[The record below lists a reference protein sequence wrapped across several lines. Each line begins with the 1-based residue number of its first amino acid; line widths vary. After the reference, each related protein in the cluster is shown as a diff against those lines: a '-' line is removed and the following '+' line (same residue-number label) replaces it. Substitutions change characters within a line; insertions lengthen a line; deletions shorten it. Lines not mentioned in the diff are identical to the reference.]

1 MVTRPRAP
9 APKPDGKEDAYET
22 ERASASVIAPVA
34 STEAPQDASPAGDV
48 RSVEGPFGDLLDWF
62 STVVTNPKSAA
73 DGVAQ
78 AEPIQARLG
87 AERVEGI
94 VKPTDRMTAV
104 ERMGI
109 YQYAYHARLVGC
121 LEDDYPVVA
130 DALGASRFELLAR
143 KYIEAHPSD
152 RPNLNPFGRHFPEFV
167 ATQKAWLD
175 DWAFIRDLARL
186 EWALVE
192 VLHAAPHEG
201 LSMASLEALP
211 QVEWPE
217 IRLPPSPTL
226 RFLELDYPV
235 NAYFQANRRGESVAI
250 PAPSPSATA
259 VYRVGYR
266 LWRMDLSPA
275 MAEVLGA
282 LVRGATL
289 GEALACLEDP
299 RFAEE
304 VKETQ
309 VMVWFKEWVVGGFFA
324 PFERPTD

>member
-22 ERASASVIAPVA
+22 ERASASVVAPVVLHDA
-34 STEAPQDASPAGDV
+34 AVTSHDASP
-48 RSVEGPFGDLLDWF
+48 VEGPFGDLLDWF

-73 DGVAQ
+73 DGVA
-78 AEPIQARLG
+78 AAAPIQARLG
-87 AERVEGI
+87 ADHVESI

-104 ERMGI
+104 ERLGV
-109 YQYAYHARLVGC
+109 YQYAYHARLIGC

-130 DALGASRFELLAR
+130 ETLGPSRFEVLAR

-167 ATQKAWLD
+167 ATQEAWLED
-175 DWAFIRDLARL
+175 CAFIRDLARL

-192 VLHAAPHEG
+192 VLHAPPHEG
-201 LSMASLEALP
+201 VSMSALEALP
-211 QVEWPE
+211 QAQWAD

-226 RFLELDYPV
+226 RFLELAYPV
-235 NAYFQANRRGESVAI
+235 NAYFQANRRGESTPI
-250 PAPSPSATA
+250 PTAEPSATA
-259 VYRVGYR
+259 VYRVNYR

-275 MAEVLGA
+275 MASVLGA
-282 LVRGATL
+282 LVGGDTL
-289 GEALACLEDP
+289 GDALACLSEP
-299 RFAEE
+299 RFADE

-324 PFERPTD
+324 ELVV